1 MANLW
6 RQLLCKDFTIL
17 NKPAGIVHLLR
28 FYASES
34 ARFLKE
40 QTWETWGIKNKHG
53 LFQTFWHECRDNDPN
68 ELIGLP
74 LKFFCRYRNL
84 LRPEG
89 IILKAQQRNVLVVLV
104 LTVLPINVPKMVQEG
119 HLQRRCQRRTSL
131 PYEVSFP
138 SSFILKHP
146 GLSVSSSG
154 LRPPV
159 FVLSWSLKF
168 SHHFFLLFPILTLQ
182 LSDRHAS
189 FTTDLLPVLPPPKIS
204 PFLLISLRG
213 NEKCSVAAG
222 GSAVVLC
229 MDVKISE
236 AVHVTHVGW
245 GVRNGLIWISVGAP
259 QWVEGKLH
267 TCMFTWFVAADTTKI
282 RTGCWFTQIHQH
294 CGCFS

>member
-1 MANLW
+1 MFLQSCQSMCLKWFRKVICSVAA
-6 RQLLCKDFTIL
+6 R
-17 NKPAGIVHLLR
+17 GVHLYLMRSR
-28 FYASES
+28 FP
-34 ARFLKE
+34 F
-40 QTWETWGIKNKHG
+40 
-53 LFQTFWHECRDNDPN
+53 
-68 ELIGLP
+68 
-74 LKFFCRYRNL
+74 
-84 LRPEG
+84 
-89 IILKAQQRNVLVVLV
+89 
-104 LTVLPINVPKMVQEG
+104 
-119 HLQRRCQRRTSL
+119 
-131 PYEVSFP
+131 
-138 SSFILKHP
+138 SFILKHT

-189 FTTDLLPVLPPPKIS
+189 FATDLLPVLPPPKIS

-267 TCMFTWFVAADTTKI
+267 TCMFTWFVAADTTTKI

-294 CGCFS
+294 CGCFSSREKYVLNRSTVCLHMLIEWLKLRLTKKTFEYELLQHWLFLWYSF